1 MLYVVSPSENGRLFS
16 TGTTGTRGFR
26 VKGED
31 GKYHYMNGTGMG
43 RQYNGD
49 FQHQNQEMNNLA
61 EKIAGGERDPRT
73 GELVTPIT
81 ERMAAGPGDLERNF
95 SS

>member
-1 MLYVVSPSENGRLFS
+1 MGNLSAKL

-43 RQYNGD
+43 SQYNGD

-61 EKIAGGERDPRT
+61 EKIAGGEKDPRT
-73 GELVTPIT
+73 GQYATDPYE
-81 ERMAAGPGDLERNF
+81 MKAAGPGDLESKNF
-95 SS
+95 GA